1 MNTTGVIMRTL
12 NIQWILLLALATSSC
27 ALLSILSPDLQEEK
41 EDRFR
46 RATGHE
52 LLKIYNKEE
61 KLGYVYDKGTLIK
74 RVWGGEKVVQPTG
87 QSIKLTYTREDFD
100 KLKLLLGDDLS
111 IGPGLENVHHIVVY
125 LEDIHK
131 YELTNIQ
138 PLIEY
143 TGKES
148 AELLQRPFIVSM
160 LKVSKLS
167 IEAYQKFAGEFG
179 AEYRPYPMVKL
190 RGSTGTSSQR
200 KEEQVGYNIFIGYK
214 LYDGSKWVQD
224 FEDMPKLD
232 VWIVR
237 PKPDA
242 TIDGV
247 RVRIVGT
254 VLQYHKLQE
263 EYQNRL
269 RLYLMVRDEYQD
281 QWLLQP
287 KARLDTE
294 GRFESI
300 VRLGTLEKGDGH
312 RYSIAVFA
320 TYFEINRKVNTI
332 IPFLPFNK
340 GKYIINVTRR
350 DNFDF

>member
-1 MNTTGVIMRTL
+1 MRLQNLSLILT
-12 NIQWILLLALATSSC
+12 IGLLLASC
-27 ALLSILSPDLQEEK
+27 AYLVDLFSANLQKEK
-41 EDRFR
+41 EDRFLQ
-46 RATGHE
+46 ATDHE
-52 LLKIYNKEE
+52 LLKIYSKEE

-74 RVWGGEKVVQPTG
+74 RVWGGEKIVQPTG
-87 QSIKLTYTREDFD
+87 QSIKLTYTRNDFD

-111 IGPGLENVHHIVVY
+111 VGPGLENVHHIIVY

-148 AELLQRPFIVSM
+148 EELLQRPFIVSM
-160 LKVSKLS
+160 LKVTKLS
-167 IEAYQKFAGEFG
+167 IHAYQKFAGEFG
-179 AEYRPYPMVKL
+179 AEYRPYPLVKL
-190 RGSTGTSSQR
+190 RGASGSSTQR
-200 KEEQVGYNIFIGYK
+200 GEEQVGYNIFVGYR

-224 FEDMPKLD
+224 FESMPKLD

-237 PKPDA
+237 PDNSA

-254 VLQYHKLQE
+254 VLQYRQLQE

-269 RLYLMVRDEYQD
+269 RLYLMVRDEYDD

-287 KARLDTE
+287 KARIDTE

-320 TYFEINRKVNTI
+320 TYFEINRKVNSV

-350 DNFDF
+350 DNFDS